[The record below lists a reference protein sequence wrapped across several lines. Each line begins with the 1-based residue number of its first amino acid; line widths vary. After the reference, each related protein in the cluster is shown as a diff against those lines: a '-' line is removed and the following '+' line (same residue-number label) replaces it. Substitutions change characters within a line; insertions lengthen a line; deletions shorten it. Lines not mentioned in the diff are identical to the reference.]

1 MDAERDKIA
10 AAQFA
15 VDGEIEQGEISGAM
29 IQLHSN
35 SDGPDLFQLQ
45 RRLLPEELALIP
57 RYCTP
62 VGFRFDIQESLLLR

>member
-1 MDAERDKIA
+1 VDNIMDAERDKIA

-15 VDGEIEQGEISGAM
+15 VDGEIEQREISGAM
-29 IQLHSN
+29 IQLQSN

-62 VGFRFDIQESLLLR
+62 IGFRFGIHE